1 MYWKGLAMKASL
13 LLRKCAQFE
22 KIISIAYPNQITMF
36 HGTDAKKLK
45 SIFDTGLN
53 AFKPNIYNVKAVYL
67 TADMETAARYAV
79 NRHSNKHEYPV
90 VLEIQISSNKRIK
103 KLQRDLQDRYE
114 SAYDSDYSPEDE
126 AIRYLKNDISEVFGG
141 SWLPNGFGSYF
152 DTMVTDLAEIK
163 GKNIYKAIIQFGV
176 DNAYN
181 KQELKKKIFEV
192 MPPGT
197 KYAEFM
203 EIASDGTIV
212 LTDVY
217 YESVHQLTYPKDLPP
232 STIKSVYIAN
242 IPPEIVSGSIGQVK
256 LKQKL
261 LAPEVKYIDDD
272 MLSCIRK
279 YLFKNPADDKVQEIM
294 ADAIEDLRDI
304 DVHSIYADDYRQLEE
319 ISESGDW
326 DSFKEMLEYIE
337 RNIHDDFGNEK
348 TLDAGTFYKFTPDQ
362 AKNIISKLGV

>member
-1 MYWKGLAMKASL
+1 MKASL

-45 SIFDTGLN
+45 GIFDTGLN
-53 AFKPNIYNVKAVYL
+53 ASKPNAYNVKAVYL
-67 TADMETAARYAV
+67 TADMETATRYAV
-79 NRHSNKHEYPV
+79 NHHSNKHDYPV
-90 VLEIQISSNKRIK
+90 VLEIQLSSKRRIK
-103 KLQRDLQDRYE
+103 KLNRDFQDRYE

-126 AIRYLKNDISEVFGG
+126 AIRYLENDISEVFGG
-141 SWLPNGFGSYF
+141 RWLPNGFGSYF
-152 DTMVTDLAEIK
+152 DTMVTDLTEIK

-176 DNAYN
+176 DSGRN

-192 MPPGT
+192 MPPG
-197 KYAEFM
+197 KNYDGLI

-212 LTDVY
+212 LTDAY
-217 YESVHQLTYPKDLPP
+217 YESAHQLTYPKDLPP

-242 IPPEIVSGSIGQVK
+242 IPPEIASGSIDQVK

-261 LAPEVKYIDDD
+261 LAPEVKDIDDD
-272 MLSCIRK
+272 MLSCIQK
-279 YLFKNPADDKVQEIM
+279 YVFKNPADDEVQEIM

-304 DVHSIYADDYRQLEE
+304 DAHGIYADDYRQLEE

-326 DSFKEMLEYIE
+326 DSFKEILEGIE
-337 RNIHDDFGNEK
+337 QNVHDDFGNEK